1 MKALKII
8 SSLCLLLCFTS
19 CDSDDSDDSETTA
32 ADEQSIIGTWS
43 MIEFEADSEITTDVA
58 GQALTIADVT
68 SVGENFDYTVVF
80 TENTYTVGGSYD
92 IVTTGTGTGI
102 LGEETIED
110 TQSITGID
118 ETGTYTLDTEEG
130 TILFDGN
137 LFDFEANGMEFSE
150 FSEEQELNIA
160 FDNSGNLVLT
170 QVVETIIE
178 EQGLELSATVDARV
192 VFSSN

>member
-1 MKALKII
+1 M
-8 SSLCLLLCFTS
+8 LLCFTS
-19 CDSDDSDDSETTA
+19 CDSDDDETTT

-58 GQALTIADVT
+58 GQTLTIADVT

-80 TENTYTVGGSYD
+80 TENTYAVGGSYD
-92 IVTTGTGTGI
+92 IVTTGTGTG
-102 LGEETIED
+102 ETIED

-118 ETGTYTLDTEEG
+118 ETGTYTLNTEEG

-150 FSEEQELNIA
+150 DQELNIT

-178 EQGLELSATVDARV
+178 EQGLELSATVDARA
-192 VFSSN
+192 VFSPN